1 MTASARG
8 RHGIRRRVAL
18 LVGVGALTPMALFA
32 WVGWSRLGALSLRL
46 LEERQAL
53 AGSLARQVDHVLRD
67 TLLVLASAA
76 APSGGDAETQAALL
90 SALLRSR
97 YLEGVALLA
106 AEGGVVFEES
116 RAGKP
121 FGQRVRKLPAVAEVF
136 RSGRQLVAPLDAETG
151 PRILLAVPVRDWQG
165 RLSRL
170 SCAVLDPGAPQVIG
184 LLRVSVV
191 GSGSADLVDGE
202 GRVVASSDFGRLAR
216 PAAPAGEEVAVSAAL
231 ELAPWRLVLRQ
242 PEAEAMA
249 PVRSLRQTLL
259 LIGLP
264 LLGVALLFAWGAARS
279 VTQPLAQLG
288 EAAERIAS
296 GNLETPVPA
305 LGEDEV
311 GRLSRSF
318 ELMRQALQQSLED
331 LTQARDQL
339 ELRVKE
345 RTRQLTEILSKV
357 VTAQEEER
365 KRLARELH
373 DETCQTLSALSMKL
387 DAALAAPSSE
397 AARERLGE
405 AKAFA
410 GRTLGEIHRLI
421 YDLRPSVL
429 DDLGL
434 LPAIRWL
441 GERNLVPLGIA
452 VRCEMEEPRGR
463 LAPQT
468 ETLLFRAVQEAL
480 QNVARHSGADS
491 VLIQVGEQG
500 AALEVEIEDD
510 GRGFD
515 PASVAQPAPS
525 GRGLGLVGM
534 KERLALVGGSAQID
548 STPGA
553 GTRIVLRVPLPEEE
567 SRA

>member
-1 MTASARG
+1 MSGSARG

-53 AGSLARQVDHVLRD
+53 ALSVARQVDQVLRD
-67 TLLVLASAA
+67 NLLGLASAA
-76 APSGGDAETQAALL
+76 SPSGADAETRTALRL
-90 SALLRSR
+90 TLLRSR

-106 AEGGVVFEES
+106 AEGGVAFEDS
-116 RAGKP
+116 RTGKP
-121 FGQRVRKLPAVAEVF
+121 FGQRIRSLPALAEVF
-136 RSGRQLVAPLDAETG
+136 RSGRQLVTPFDAEAG
-151 PRILLAVPVRDWQG
+151 PRILMAVPVRDWEG
-165 RLSRL
+165 RLSRVL
-170 SCAVLDPGAPQVIG
+170 CAVLDPQAPHVIG
-184 LLRVSVV
+184 LLQVSVV

-202 GRVVASSDFGRLAR
+202 SRVVASSDPQRLGQ
-216 PAAPAGEEVAVSAAL
+216 AAPVGRGEVTVSATL
-231 ELAPWRLVLRQ
+231 ELAPWRLLLRQ
-242 PEAEAMA
+242 PESEAMA

-264 LLGVALLFAWGAARS
+264 LLAVALIFAWGAARS
-279 VTQPLAQLG
+279 VTEPLAELG

-318 ELMRQALQQSLED
+318 ELMRQALWQSLED
-331 LTQARDQL
+331 LTQARELL
-339 ELRVKE
+339 ELRVTE
-345 RTRQLTEILSKV
+345 RTRQLTEIVSKL

-373 DETCQTLSALSMKL
+373 DETCQTLAALGMKL
-387 DAALAAPSSE
+387 DAALAETSAE
-397 AARERLGE
+397 AVRSRLGE

-410 GRTLGEIHRLI
+410 GRTLAEVHRLI

-441 GERNLVPLGIA
+441 GEHNLEPLGIA
-452 VRCEMEEPRGR
+452 VRCEIEEPPGR
-463 LAPQT
+463 LTSQA

-491 VLIQVGEQG
+491 VLIQVAAQG
-500 AALEVEIEDD
+500 GKLEVEIEDD

-515 PASVAQPAPS
+515 PASVAKPAPS
-525 GRGLGLVGM
+525 GRGLGLAGM

-548 STPGA
+548 SAPGS
-553 GTRIVLRVPLPEEE
+553 GTRVVLTVPLVGEGGGG
-567 SRA
+567 